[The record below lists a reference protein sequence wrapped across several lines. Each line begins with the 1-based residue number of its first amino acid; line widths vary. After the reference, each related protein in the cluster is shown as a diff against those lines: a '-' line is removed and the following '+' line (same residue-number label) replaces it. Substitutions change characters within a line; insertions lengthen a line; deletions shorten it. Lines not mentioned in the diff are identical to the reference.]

1 MAWLKKISSLSSEQS
16 EKTQATSWPFDQK
29 SIEGVRILVLEPRF
43 KIHALHAR
51 TSMRLASCGKP
62 LLVIRRS
69 SQLALRE

>member
-16 EKTQATSWPFDQK
+16 EETQATSWPFDQNNM
-29 SIEGVRILVLEPRF
+29 EGVRIFVLEPRL
-43 KIHALHAR
+43 KIHAMHAR
-51 TSMRLASCGKP
+51 TSMRLASCSKP